1 MINVSDNLLISQHKL
16 CVIERSKML
25 QVKRD
30 DQEFRAH
37 LYPTQLANRV
47 VRHRRRSSDEVC
59 MIREL
64 EERES
69 NAFLLASSIV
79 KVK

>member
-1 MINVSDNLLISQHKL
+1 
-16 CVIERSKML
+16 ML

-30 DQEFRAH
+30 DQEVRAH

-47 VRHRRRSSDEVC
+47 VRHTQRSSYRVC

-69 NAFLLASSIV
+69 NAFLLASSLV
-79 KVK
+79 NVE

>member
-1 MINVSDNLLISQHKL
+1 MIKVVDNLMISQHKL
-16 CVIERSKML
+16 CQMKGVKML
-25 QVKRD
+25 EVTRD
-30 DQEFRAH
+30 DDEVRAE

-47 VRHRRRSSDEVC
+47 VRHRRRSSHEVC

>member
-1 MINVSDNLLISQHKL
+1 
-16 CVIERSKML
+16 ML
-25 QVKRD
+25 EVTRD
-30 DQEFRAH
+30 DDEVRAE

-47 VRHRRRSSDEVC
+47 VRHRRRSSYGVC

-64 EERES
+64 EEREN